1 MFVYQKS
8 MLAERGNF
16 FLLKIK
22 GDRTEEGRSNEKEV
36 SIAQQVRQGQLAS
49 DEGITSFLLVEDA
62 ARATLLA
69 LDWLPGI
76 LDDEPAPGTVW
87 LPVYAATLGV
97 PVPPMTAGQP
107 HATRGATNRKA
118 RQLLHWEPVYPGWQ
132 EGFLRVAQEWR
143 SQVKEG
149 RVSHE
154 D

>member
-49 DEGITSFLLVEDA
+49 DEGITSFLHVEDA
-62 ARATLLA
+62 AGATQLA
-69 LDWLPGI
+69 LDWPPGI

-87 LPVYAATLGV
+87 LQS
-97 PVPPMTAGQP
+97 M
-107 HATRGATNRKA
+107 
-118 RQLLHWEPVYPGWQ
+118 LLPW
-132 EGFLRVAQEWR
+132 GFLYRPHR
-143 SQVKEG
+143 
-149 RVSHE
+149 H
-154 D
+154 

>member
-1 MFVYQKS
+1 MCQNRFLPIGHISHGSVLSPLCLEPHPRWFSIVPGRMFVYQKS

-36 SIAQQVRQGQLAS
+36 SIAQQVRQRQLAS
-49 DEGITSFLLVEDA
+49 DEGITSFLHVEDA
-62 ARATLLA
+62 ARATQLA
-69 LDWLPGI
+69 LDWPPGI

-97 PVPPMTAGQP
+97 PVLPMTAGQP

-118 RQLLHWEPVYPGWQ
+118 R
-132 EGFLRVAQEWR
+132 
-143 SQVKEG
+143 
-149 RVSHE
+149 
-154 D
+154 